1 MPLVNTQR
9 ETKRTYRKE
18 KRKTWNSGAKGQGR
32 SGGKEEE
39 MERKKGGDERQG
51 GGGGEGC
58 SRVKNKKEYH
68 RPLHK

>member
-51 GGGGEGC
+51 GGGG
-58 SRVKNKKEYH
+58 
-68 RPLHK
+68 